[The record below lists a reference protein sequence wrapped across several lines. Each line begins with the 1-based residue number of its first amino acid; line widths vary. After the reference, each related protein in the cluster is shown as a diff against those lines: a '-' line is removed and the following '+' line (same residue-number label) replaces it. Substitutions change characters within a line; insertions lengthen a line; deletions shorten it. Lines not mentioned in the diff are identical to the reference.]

1 MRPTLRQ
8 LEYIVAVARLGRFG
22 LAAAALNVSQPS
34 LSAQIAEVE
43 ADLGTRLFL
52 RDRAGVRPTAAGAE
66 VIRRAQ
72 KILREVEDLR
82 ASVTH
87 GLPFGG
93 RLRLGVLPSIG
104 PYLLPGAIASIH
116 RAQPGLRVA
125 VREENTQLLEQGL
138 RAGRFDLIVS
148 TPEDH
153 PNTRQVHLFGER
165 LWIAV
170 ARDDPLAASEA
181 PVRRE
186 ALQRRVFLTL
196 DRGHRLSRIV
206 HALASGCDGIVS
218 DDYEG
223 TSLDSLRLMA
233 ASGAGIAVLPEL
245 YAREQAALRRDV
257 ALRLLLVEGAS
268 RDIALIQPIGG
279 EEVGADLV
287 QTALRAAVAALGL
300 GLGVSGTDLIP
311 ARKGL

>member
-1 MRPTLRQ
+1 MDVRPTLRQ

-22 LAAAALNVSQPS
+22 LAAEALAVSQPS

-43 ADLGTRLFL
+43 ADLGTRLFQ
-52 RDRAGVRPTAAGAE
+52 RGRSGVQPTSAGAE

-116 RAQPGLRVA
+116 RQHPDLRVA
-125 VREENTQLLEQGL
+125 VREENTQGLEQGL
-138 RAGRFDLIVS
+138 RAGRFDMIVS

-153 PNTRQVHLFGER
+153 PNTRQIHLFGEK

-170 ARDDPLAASEA
+170 ARDDPLAASDG
-181 PVRRE
+181 PVAAGDLRGRM
-186 ALQRRVFLTL
+186 FLTL

-206 HALASGCDGIVS
+206 HALASGCGGIVS

-223 TSLDSLRLMA
+223 TSLDSVRLMA
-233 ASGAGIAVLPEL
+233 ASGAGIAILPEL

-257 ALRLLLVEGAS
+257 ALRLLRAEGAS
-268 RDIALIQPIGG
+268 RDIALIHPIREDEAGP
-279 EEVGADLV
+279 DLV
-287 QTALRAAVAALGL
+287 RAALREAVAALGL
-300 GLGVSGTDLIP
+300 PGGIAADCGPI
-311 ARKGL
+311 

>member
-22 LAAAALNVSQPS
+22 LAAEALAVSQPS

-43 ADLGTRLFL
+43 ADLGTRLFQ
-52 RDRAGVRPTAAGAE
+52 RGRSGVQPTAAGAE

-116 RAQPGLRVA
+116 RQHPDLRVA
-125 VREENTQLLEQGL
+125 VREENTQGLEQGL
-138 RAGRFDLIVS
+138 RAGRFDMIVS

-153 PNTRQVHLFGER
+153 PNTRQLHLFGEK

-170 ARDDPLAASEA
+170 ARDDPLAASDG
-181 PVRRE
+181 PVGVGDLRDRM
-186 ALQRRVFLTL
+186 FLTL

-206 HALASGCDGIVS
+206 HALASGCGGIVS

-223 TSLDSLRLMA
+223 TSLDSVRLMA
-233 ASGAGIAVLPEL
+233 ASGAGIAILPEL
-245 YAREQAALRRDV
+245 YAREQAAIRRDV
-257 ALRLLLVEGAS
+257 ALRLLRAEGAS
-268 RDIALIQPIGG
+268 RDIALIHPIG
-279 EEVGADLV
+279 EDGAGPDLV
-287 QTALRAAVAALGL
+287 QAALREAVAALGL
-300 GLGVSGTDLIP
+300 LGGGTEDRGPI
-311 ARKGL
+311 

>member
-8 LEYIVAVARLGRFG
+8 LEYIVAVARHGRFG
-22 LAAAALNVSQPS
+22 LAAESLNVSQPS

-52 RDRAGVRPTAAGAE
+52 RGRQGVQPTAAGAE

-104 PYLLPGAIASIH
+104 PYLLPRAIASIH
-116 RAQPGLRVA
+116 RQHPDLRVA
-125 VREENTQLLEQGL
+125 VREENTQGLEQGL

-153 PNTRQVHLFGER
+153 PNTRQVRLFGER

-181 PVRRE
+181 PVAAGDLRG
-186 ALQRRVFLTL
+186 RVFLTL

-206 HALASGCDGIVS
+206 HALASACGGIVS

-223 TSLDSLRLMA
+223 TSLDSVRLMA
-233 ASGAGIAVLPEL
+233 ASGAGIAILPEL
-245 YAREQAALRRDV
+245 YAREQAAIRRDV
-257 ALRLLLVEGAS
+257 VLRLLRAEGAS
-268 RDIALIQPIGG
+268 RDIALLQPTG
-279 EEVGADLV
+279 EDEAGLDLV
-287 QTALRAAVAALGL
+287 RTALLDAVAALGL
-300 GLGVSGTDLIP
+300 AGGTPGGVPG
-311 ARKGL
+311 